1 MSGPKRDASEDLLP
15 LVGRELSAGRMVRFA
30 CGGAR
35 YLMMQENNKGYNYLS
50 IWRVSGTP
58 ICVGRAFFDLADGVS
73 AETVR
78 ELLQSPCLGGRSF
91 LDALAEITIIDG

>member
-1 MSGPKRDASEDLLP
+1 MSGQKRDASEDLLP
-15 LVGRELSAGRMVRFA
+15 FVGRELSAGRMVRFA
-30 CGGAR
+30 CGGAC

-78 ELLQSPCLGGRSF
+78 ELLHCPCIGGRSF
-91 LDALAEITIIDG
+91 LDALPEISIIDG